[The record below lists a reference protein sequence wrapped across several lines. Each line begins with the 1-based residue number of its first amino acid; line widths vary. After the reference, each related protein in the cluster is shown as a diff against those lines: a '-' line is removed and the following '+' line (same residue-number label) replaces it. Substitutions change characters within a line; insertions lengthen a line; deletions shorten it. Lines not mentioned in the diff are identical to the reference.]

1 MCFWWLGV
9 VSRYLKLKSTV
20 WSISFNRVRMGS
32 TSFSSNPKL
41 TEMKTNLPWGGVRV
55 PGLFQLMFALIFF
68 LTIVLHFICLL
79 QGGQLKVTNETSENC

>member
-20 WSISFNRVRMGS
+20 WSISFNRVRVGS

-41 TEMKTNLPWGGVRV
+41 TEMKTNLPWGESAWAFPADVC
-55 PGLFQLMFALIFF
+55 PYFF
-68 LTIVLHFICLL
+68 SYDSFTFHLPFT
-79 QGGQLKVTNETSENC
+79 GRST